1 MDIKLTRITID
12 ENDPLY
18 KEVMQV
24 MNDLDGIDPDE
35 VKDPQDEPAKP
46 RRKK

>member
-1 MDIKLTRITID
+1 MDIKLEHIFID
-12 ENDPLY
+12 ETHPLY

-35 VKDPQDEPAKP
+35 VKDPQDGPAES